1 MVPAT
6 LFRPVG
12 EAELALVREMRIEP
26 LLLGLV
32 SGVAI
37 VMLLGWLLFRRMG
50 VDWFGSHLRDLP
62 VRRLRYLLAAR
73 FLRMASVGFLVD
85 VCLRGSMSRPMVLLF
100 ALLFGLC
107 GPVVLLLRHRP
118 PFQRLLFVVPMVVI
132 LYGIAMLHWHH
143 GDLPSSS
150 AAAAY
155 RFDAFCIFATA
166 LASAFVT
173 TKHINTEGALQL
185 RAETEL
191 QAARA
196 VQQVLIPDEIPSVP
210 GFKIESLYRPA
221 GQVGGD
227 FFQILP
233 VARGGVL
240 IVIGDVSGKGMPAAM
255 TVSLLV
261 GTFRTLAHYTASP
274 GEILAAMNR
283 RMLVR
288 SKDGFTTCLVMRADP
303 DGALTMAN
311 AGHLPPYCDGE
322 ELAVE
327 SGLPLGLDA
336 QSSYDEA
343 KFALRSGAQL
353 TLLTDGVVEA
363 RSTTGELFGFARAQA
378 WSRKSAEQIV
388 EAARAF
394 GQDDDITVVTLTLAD
409 RTAVTSSSGEVTGEK
424 PEAPGE

>member
-1 MVPAT
+1 MP
-6 LFRPVG
+6 
-12 EAELALVREMRIEP
+12 IER
-26 LLLGLV
+26 LLLGVV

-85 VCLRGSMSRPMVLLF
+85 VCLRGTMSRPVVLLF

-118 PFQRLLFVVPMVVI
+118 PFQRLLFVVPMVLI
-132 LYGIAMLHWHH
+132 LYGIAMLHWHR

-155 RFDAFCIFATA
+155 RFDALAIFATA
-166 LASAFVT
+166 LTSAFVT

-191 QAARA
+191 EAARA
-196 VQQVLIPDEIPSVP
+196 VQQVLIPDEIPSLP
-210 GFKIESLYRPA
+210 GFSIESLYRPA

-233 VARGGVL
+233 AARGGVL

-288 SKDGFTTCLVMRADP
+288 SKDGFTTCLVLRADA
-303 DGALTMAN
+303 DGTLTVAN

-322 ELAVE
+322 ELALE

-336 QSSYDEA
+336 QSIYDEV

-363 RSTTGELFGFARAQA
+363 RSTTGELFGFERAQA

-394 GQDDDITVVTLTLAD
+394 GQDDDITVVTLTLVD
-409 RTAVTSSSGEVTGEK
+409 RTAVATSSGEVKGEK